1 MGNVN
6 IKTQKVSKYLEE
18 TMDISTQ
25 LKRIRQEMGKTQK
38 ELASELGLPQQTWA
52 NYETGRSEPAMEIIF
67 KLSEMGYT
75 IHGFDGSA
83 GEAIRETAK
92 KTGLSEEEVKRQAIE
107 HLHKLAETYPSDTP
121 IDELPKP
128 EYTKPSQP
136 FDVFRLR
143 HGTGVTVQARET
155 DLDALVLLPVFSQT
169 ASAGP
174 GQTETQL
181 QEIDKY
187 IPIVLDML
195 GGASPSHCGIVR
207 VVGDSMTDM
216 NLFNGDF
223 AIFDRTQ
230 TEGDGVYVISI
241 SGDVRVKHI
250 EYRPIERKIVISS
263 DNAKRYPNP
272 EIITYEQAEN
282 LLRIHG
288 KVISWLH
295 KNPY

>member
-1 MGNVN
+1 MCDIASRFKEIRMGLNL
-6 IKTQKVSKYLEE
+6 S
-18 TMDISTQ
+18 
-25 LKRIRQEMGKTQK
+25 QK
-38 ELASELGLPQQTWA
+38 EFAEKLGTSQ
-52 NYETGRSEPAMEIIF
+52 GVIS
-67 KLSEMGYT
+67 
-75 IHGFDGSA
+75 D
-83 GEAIRETAK
+83 
-92 KTGLSEEEVKRQAIE
+92 IE
-107 HLHKLAETYPSDTP
+107 HGRKGISRNVLMSLGSDFIINANWLLKGQENKFLPPQVSSFKTAEQILNSVNEATTS
-121 IDELPKP
+121 ES
-128 EYTKPSQP
+128 SQS

-143 HGTGVTVQARET
+143 HGTGVTVQAKET

-241 SGDVRVKHI
+241 GGDVRVKHI
-250 EYRPIERKIVISS
+250 EYRPIERKIVISL

>member
-1 MGNVN
+1 MLEISSYLAKIRKEKGFSQ
-6 IKTQKVSKYLEE
+6 QKMADYL
-18 TMDISTQ
+18 
-25 LKRIRQEMGKTQK
+25 GV
-38 ELASELGLPQQTWA
+38 PQRTWA
-52 NYETGRSEPAMEIIF
+52 NYESGRSDPPLNFLLKLKESGYEIPGLTTDSKDDVLTEF
-67 KLSEMGYT
+67 SERTG
-75 IHGFDGSA
+75 IPK
-83 GEAIRETAK
+83 EEIEKQRIEQIR
-92 KTGLSEEEVKRQAIE
+92 
-107 HLHKLAETYPSDTP
+107 HLPLDTL
-121 IDELPKP
+121 IDDLDPP
-128 EYTKPSQP
+128 EYTKLPQP

-143 HGTGVTVQARET
+143 HGTGVTVQAKET

-174 GQTETQL
+174 GQTDTQL

-241 SGDVRVKHI
+241 GGDVRVKHI

>member
-1 MGNVN
+1 MGLNQTEMA
-6 IKTQKVSKYLEE
+6 KKY
-18 TMDISTQ
+18 
-25 LKRIRQEMGKTQK
+25 G
-38 ELASELGLPQQTWA
+38 LAQRTWSS
-52 NYETGRSEPAMEIIF
+52 YETGRSNPPMEILF
-67 KLSEMGYT
+67 KLAEEGYT
-75 IHGFDGSA
+75 IQGLSEGAASDT
-83 GEAIRETAK
+83 IQNIK
-92 KTGLSEEEVKRQAIE
+92 KETGLSE
-107 HLHKLAETYPSDTP
+107 AEIHTQRFNQLRDLPPDTE
-121 IDELPKP
+121 ELPAP
-128 EYTKPSQP
+128 EYTKPPQP

-143 HGTGVTVQARET
+143 HGTGVTVQAKET

-241 SGDVRVKHI
+241 GGDVRVKHI